1 MPLHVRQ
8 ETLPVE
14 LWLEIFS
21 HLPGTETDTLRRL
34 FAYCRTFHAA
44 ARGLVFSE
52 FRCRATR
59 STESVDERNSQV
71 LRRLQFWCSPD
82 ISRFVRSCVL
92 YNEHPGIFDALRCFP
107 QLETLEVAGID
118 LDQSHLDVVCSLE
131 SLVELRVTHC
141 ATVAFKS
148 APSSSAIRCHLARV
162 LISTSLRSL
171 VYPLLLPTH
180 LVHLSITSCRIDQV
194 FGAANTPIFPL
205 LRFLSLDLTTFGYG
219 HAEILVKFPAVEVLV
234 LNGRIYAPGGE
245 QFFPKL
251 KSFSGTY
258 TNMRSFASPFSLDDF
273 YYFLYPQ
280 PNSLRSLT
288 AYFDTL
294 TNIQLDRI
302 LAQWSNLTELNIR
315 IGAAKSERST
325 QGHCAESFFTHLISS
340 PVLPPSL
347 ERLAL
352 RWNCYLTHTSRMPRP
367 ASDST
372 QSVPTPLSDLLSDSR
387 CPKLTA
393 VWVESCEYL
402 LRWRKS
408 VGVGIIREKYRQCG
422 MRSGNFGTMFL
433 ELEVTL

>member
-1 MPLHVRQ
+1 MPLHLGQ
-8 ETLPVE
+8 ETLPME

-21 HLPGTETDTLRRL
+21 HLPGTETKTLRRL
-34 FAYCRTFHAA
+34 SAYCRTFHAA

-59 STESVDERNSQV
+59 STESDDERNSQV
-71 LRRLQFWCSPD
+71 LRRLQFWCSSD

-92 YNEHPGIFDALRCFP
+92 YNEHPGIFDALRYFP

-162 LISTSLRSL
+162 LINTSLCSL

-194 FGAANTPIFPL
+194 FGAPNTPIFPL

-234 LNGRIYAPGGE
+234 LNGRIYAPGGQ

-258 TNMRSFASPFSLDDF
+258 TNMRSFASPFSLECLSLYADTPNIIAPPPSDF

-340 PVLPPSL
+340 SALPPSL

-352 RWNCYLTHTSRMPRP
+352 RWNCYHTHTSRMPRP
-367 ASDST
+367 PSDST
-372 QSVPTPLSDLLSDSR
+372 RSVPTPLSDLLSEAR

-393 VWVESCEYL
+393 V
-402 LRWRKS
+402 
-408 VGVGIIREKYRQCG
+408 
-422 MRSGNFGTMFL
+422 
-433 ELEVTL
+433 